1 MENKT
6 ENTALPLYKVLEGQR
21 TKGIWDINPPYQY
34 QNRRSITVIGEKT
47 TVLEDYTDNIKQ
59 AEANA
64 AFTVLA
70 VNNLSEIADNL
81 ARIIDRIEESN
92 LQDNFPSAYKR
103 AKEALNKIS

>member
-70 VNNLSEIADNL
+70 VNNLVPL
-81 ARIIDRIEESN
+81 A
-92 LQDNFPSAYKR
+92 
-103 AKEALNKIS
+103 EALEALIKANRNGEAQGSNWINAAKALANIS